1 MGSRV
6 VEAEYE
12 KGMLKPSTP
21 LTLRPGERVHLIV
34 MRQPDPKRWDLSRLA
49 ESPAADEAV
58 LAEQGL
64 EGWAA
69 NLDAEDRRSVTC
81 NSPVG
86 SPKKIRDLTEEETA
100 ELELAT
106 DEALGRG
113 GKVSGTFST
122 RRLDHLFQSMLN
134 RTFRGEL

>member
-21 LTLRPGERVHLIV
+21 LALRPGERVHLIV

-49 ESPAADEAV
+49 RGLVADEAA
-58 LAEQGL
+58 LTEQGL

-69 NLDAEDRRSVTC
+69 NLDEEDRR
-81 NSPVG
+81 
-86 SPKKIRDLTEEETA
+86 
-100 ELELAT
+100 
-106 DEALGRG
+106 
-113 GKVSGTFST
+113 
-122 RRLDHLFQSMLN
+122 
-134 RTFRGEL
+134 

>member
-49 ESPAADEAV
+49 PSPAADEAV
-58 LAEQGL
+58 LAAQGL

-69 NLDAEDRRSVTC
+69 
-81 NSPVG
+81 
-86 SPKKIRDLTEEETA
+86 
-100 ELELAT
+100 
-106 DEALGRG
+106 RG
-113 GKVSGTFST
+113 KRCQGEKVSGSAP
-122 RRLDHLFQSMLN
+122 
-134 RTFRGEL
+134 G

>member
-34 MRQPDPKRWDLSRLA
+34 VRQPDPKRWDLSRLA
-49 ESPAADEAV
+49 QSPAADEAV

-69 NLDAEDRRSVTC
+69 NLNAEDRR
-81 NSPVG
+81 
-86 SPKKIRDLTEEETA
+86 
-100 ELELAT
+100 
-106 DEALGRG
+106 
-113 GKVSGTFST
+113 
-122 RRLDHLFQSMLN
+122 
-134 RTFRGEL
+134 

>member
-21 LTLRPGERVHLIV
+21 LTLRPGERVHLIA

-49 ESPAADEAV
+49 ESPAADEAD

-69 NLDAEDRRSVTC
+69 NLEAEDRQSVTC
-81 NSPVG
+81 NSPARSADRRVCG
-86 SPKKIRDLTEEETA
+86 LRLFALQKK
-100 ELELAT
+100 
-106 DEALGRG
+106 
-113 GKVSGTFST
+113 SGT
-122 RRLDHLFQSMLN
+122 
-134 RTFRGEL
+134 

>member
-1 MGSRV
+1 MSSAVPGLIDTRALIVWENPWQVVFASHTRYTDGMGSRV

-21 LTLRPGERVHLIV
+21 LALRPGERVHLIV

-49 ESPAADEAV
+49 QRSAADETV

-69 NLDAEDRRSVTC
+69 DLDEEDRR
-81 NSPVG
+81 
-86 SPKKIRDLTEEETA
+86 
-100 ELELAT
+100 
-106 DEALGRG
+106 
-113 GKVSGTFST
+113 
-122 RRLDHLFQSMLN
+122 
-134 RTFRGEL
+134 

>member
-1 MGSRV
+1 MEWVERIWKSRRVSTNETVRYPLRKKPWQVVYASCTRYTGAMGSRV

-34 MRQPDPKRWDLSRLA
+34 MRQADPKRWDLSRLA
-49 ESPAADEAV
+49 RRPAPDEAV

-69 NLDAEDRRSVTC
+69 NLDAEDRR
-81 NSPVG
+81 
-86 SPKKIRDLTEEETA
+86 
-100 ELELAT
+100 
-106 DEALGRG
+106 
-113 GKVSGTFST
+113 
-122 RRLDHLFQSMLN
+122 
-134 RTFRGEL
+134 

>member
-21 LTLRPGERVHLIV
+21 LTLRPGERAHLIV

-49 ESPAADEAV
+49 QSPAAHEAV

-69 NLDAEDRRSVTC
+69 NLDEEDRRSVTC
-81 NSPVG
+81 NSPVA
-86 SPKKIRDLTEEETA
+86 SPEKIRDLTEEETA

-106 DEALGRG
+106 DEALGRVEPPP
-113 GKVSGTFST
+113 K
-122 RRLDHLFQSMLN
+122 
-134 RTFRGEL
+134 